1 MLEMDGEPN
10 DEGRGTRIRIHTRKI
25 AAGFE
30 SSPKREHKQLAVLG
44 DVTSFRRQQAE
55 GRTKRRHGWQEQEDQ
70 HGHRCEQ
77 EPHPR

>member
-25 AAGFE
+25 AAG
-30 SSPKREHKQLAVLG
+30 SSRVPNGNTSSSAVLG